1 MTTDQSASTS
11 DRLAEIGEA
20 FESTDRVSV
29 ATAFELL
36 GEETRLGIIDAL
48 YAANPAD
55 DDEAIRFSRLREAVG
70 VQDTGQFNYHL
81 NRLLGTF
88 VVRTED
94 GYVLSSAGE
103 AVGRLL
109 ADHSV
114 EGSVSVA
121 PSP

>member
-1 MTTDQSASTS
+1 MTTDQSASPS
-11 DRLAEIGEA
+11 ERLLDIGESL
-20 FESTDRVSV
+20 ENSDGVSV

-36 GEETRLGIIDAL
+36 GEETRLRIIDAL
-48 YAANPAD
+48 YTANRAD
-55 DDEAIRFSRLREAVG
+55 SEEAVRFSQLREAVG

-88 VVRTED
+88 VIRTDD

-109 ADHSV
+109 AAHSV
-114 EGSVSVA
+114 EGSVSAV